1 MPDDAGRKRDDARA
15 YVQTT
20 PAEHDLAHGETHG
33 MSGDEIRQ
41 VTAEIPAGT
50 RLGRFVVRG
59 QLGAG
64 GMGVVFAGEDV
75 ELARPVAIKVVRG
88 DVDQPAYRDRL
99 LREAQAM
106 ARLEHPHV
114 VRVYEV
120 GTDRGKL
127 FVAMEFVDG
136 VTLTK
141 WLAATPRPWREIL
154 AMFGQVGAGL
164 AAVHKSGLVHRDFK
178 PDNVLVD
185 RSDHARVADFGLAR
199 VEDNS
204 MPPLTRTGL
213 VMGTPGYMA
222 PEQQWGSDV
231 DARADQYS
239 FCVALREATKKAA
252 DLPRPIRAAI
262 VRGLSYDPAE
272 RFASMTELLAALEEP
287 RRSRTWALVGLA
299 AVLVAGAAVATIV
312 IVGERVRTETS
323 TQVVAAPPLL
333 VPSPPIVVA
342 NDDGSQTPMA
352 MAPKPLPP
360 PAPIPPAPV
369 PPAPAPAPAAAPKPT
384 GLGWSVAPGQEKA
397 PAPQLAATTP
407 KPAVPATK
415 APIVRHEII
424 AKDRVPVR
432 VAVHDLGYGGLT
444 FVGDPSN
451 DEQLARD
458 QIAAQGPEDHL
469 QRAALIYSLG
479 AVQRKKGQCDTA
491 IATWQSAFDPLHKA
505 NEANRTDNLVWRFWT
520 RTKFA
525 IALCMLEEGR
535 GIEAWTLLDK
545 DVRQTSFGFPE
556 DEQAAFHFVAGM
568 TGWETGDPEAAHEI
582 RLGIGSHASKALEQA
597 VRNWAANVG
606 L

>member
-1 MPDDAGRKRDDARA
+1 MAAMSDDARRKRDDAIA
-15 YVQTT
+15 HVQTT
-20 PAEHDLAHGETHG
+20 PAEHDFAHGSTQG
-33 MSGDEIRQ
+33 MSAEERLR
-41 VTAEIPAGT
+41 VTADLPAGT
-50 RLGRFVVRG
+50 RLGRFVVRS

-64 GMGVVFAGEDV
+64 GMGVVFAGEDT
-75 ELARPVAIKVVRG
+75 ELGRPVAIKVVRG
-88 DVDQPAYRDRL
+88 DVDQPAYRERL

-136 VTLTK
+136 MTLTK
-141 WLAATPRPWREIL
+141 WLQQVRPWREIL
-154 AMFGQVGAGL
+154 AMFRQVGAGL
-164 AAVHKSGLVHRDFK
+164 AAVHRTGLVHRDFK

-185 RSDHARVADFGLAR
+185 RAEHARVADFGLAR

-239 FCVALREATKKAA
+239 FCVALREATKKHA
-252 DLPRPIRAAI
+252 DLPKAVRAAI

-272 RFASMTELLAALEEP
+272 RFASMAELLAALELP
-287 RRSRTWALVGLA
+287 APQSRRWAIAGAGTV
-299 AVLVAGAAVATIV
+299 VVAGAVVAVIALGGR
-312 IVGERVRTETS
+312 GEHTTT
-323 TQVVAAPPLL
+323 TQVMTPPPLL
-333 VPSPPIVVA
+333 VPSPPIIVA
-342 NDDGSQTPMA
+342 AEQDPTPMA
-352 MAPKPLPP
+352 VAPKPAAAVAPTP
-360 PAPIPPAPV
+360 PAGDAPKPPGLGSYVAPGAK
-369 PPAPAPAPAAAPKPT
+369 PPQIAAAP
-384 GLGWSVAPGQEKA
+384 
-397 PAPQLAATTP
+397 P
-407 KPAVPATK
+407 KPPATHATK
-415 APIVRHEII
+415 IVRHEIA

-444 FVGDPSN
+444 MTPDQGS
-451 DEQLARD
+451 DEQDTRD
-458 QIAAQGPEDHL
+458 KIAAQGPDDHL
-469 QRAALIYSLG
+469 ARAALIYALG

-491 IATWQSAFDPLHKA
+491 IATWTSAFDVLRAA
-505 NEANRTDNLVWRFWT
+505 NEANRTENLVWRFWT

-525 IALCMLEEGR
+525 MALCMLEEGR
-535 GIEAWTLLDK
+535 GIEAWNLLDK

-568 TGWETGDPEAAHEI
+568 AGWETGDPEAAHEI
-582 RLGIGSHASKALEQA
+582 RIGVGSHAGKALEQA
-597 VRNWAANVG
+597 IRNWAANVG